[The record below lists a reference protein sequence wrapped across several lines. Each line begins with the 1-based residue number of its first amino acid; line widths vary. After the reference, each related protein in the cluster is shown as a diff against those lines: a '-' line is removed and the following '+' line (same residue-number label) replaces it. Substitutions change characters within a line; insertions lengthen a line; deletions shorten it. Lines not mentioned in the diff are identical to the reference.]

1 MAYTPQPGNGAVL
14 KAGTTAS
21 PSNSLYVLDMEM
33 VMEQTAVESTVL
45 TDIYKTFI
53 RGRFSGRITCTLA
66 ATADS
71 ADYQRTGVVQ
81 KFLAETARGSLVF
94 FTIEDAGT
102 LSGGASQSYVCSG
115 IITNLTH
122 SMRPDEI
129 DQLRMEVQISGTYG
143 P

>member
-14 KAGTTAS
+14 KTATTAT
-21 PSNSLYVLDMEM
+21 PTNALYVLDMEFA
-33 VMEQTAVESTVL
+33 MEQAAIESTIL
-45 TDIYKTFI
+45 TNIYKTFI

-66 ATADS
+66 ATADGG
-71 ADYQRTGVVQ
+71 DYQRTGVVAA
-81 KFLAETARGSLVF
+81 FLNETVRGSPVF

-102 LSGGASQSYVCSG
+102 ASGGATQSYVCSG

-129 DQLRMEVQISGTYG
+129 DQLRMEVQVTGTYS
-143 P
+143 